1 MTLWYRQFLLIPRT
15 TNVFDLEFTICMMFQ
30 KSLSNTKL
38 ITTFKQKTY
47 IIYTHIHLILNI
59 ELLPFKYIYGKE
71 VTPTIPHVLLSQK
84 GTRALQVKNT
94 ITSLAIYNFLARINI
109 SIISKSILGRSFRDV
124 DRSIG
129 CFDINI
135 ILLILT
141 T

>member
-1 MTLWYRQFLLIPRT
+1 MIIETNLEKIYFIHNYDYTTQQEFQPRNDKLVCFFMTLWYRQFLLIPRT

-71 VTPTIPHVLLSQK
+71 VTPTIPHVLLS
-84 GTRALQVKNT
+84 
-94 ITSLAIYNFLARINI
+94 
-109 SIISKSILGRSFRDV
+109 
-124 DRSIG
+124 
-129 CFDINI
+129 
-135 ILLILT
+135 
-141 T
+141 